1 MSAFLEKSIGEKRTA
16 GKERRRREGRKDKER
31 EAGRERKEEERKE
44 RREKEEREGQRKEKE
59 GKSCVFLQL
68 GLFSVDRTCSV
79 FIAGTAMCN
88 IFCQISFSSQ
98 QMECPSTLVFSLSL
112 SFI

>member
-1 MSAFLEKSIGEKRTA
+1 VSAFLEKSIGKKRTA

-68 GLFSVDRTCSV
+68 GLFSVLY
-79 FIAGTAMCN
+79 N
-88 IFCQISFSSQ
+88 IFLLLIY
-98 QMECPSTLVFSLSL
+98 
-112 SFI
+112 FIHSN